1 MSVFLPFHC
10 DVASASVSAV
20 SVAVPVAIVLGLLL
34 AIAAVICGVIIVLR
48 SRHRSDRKIGVCDVI
63 LCEWST
69 YVYNY
74 TMCIQY

>member
-1 MSVFLPFHC
+1 MLLSTSVP
-10 DVASASVSAV
+10 VVPVAV
-20 SVAVPVAIVLGLLL
+20 SVAIVLGLLL
-34 AIAAVICGVIIVLR
+34 VAAAVICGVIIVLR